1 MKGFKGLQITLA
13 VALLLSLQACGSSSG
28 GSSNSSQNYD
38 SVDSMGQVP
47 SYNSGQLGIT
57 QNSVAES
64 VADGSYYEEDYQKDQ
79 SQNTES
85 GDQAETS
92 SQAETSDQKLVDG
105 TTDANGNKI
114 KLVEEKLVYRCQ
126 LDIETKNY
134 AEDKENLMKLISE
147 YEGIIQNSNEYDNDD
162 YWYSSDHVKTRGT
175 KTLNLQVRIPSEK
188 YKEFIGTVGTIGKVK
203 RNSQQVDNIS
213 YDYYNTQADIEQLK
227 IQEQRLLEM
236 MEQAYTIEDMITV
249 EDRLSEVQ
257 NELSKLQTKLVGL
270 DTDVAY
276 SYVDIELEEVF
287 EYSAA
292 EVEKPGFF
300 KRLGEEIVN
309 GFKAMIQIFE
319 DIILFVVGAV
329 PRLIPFAVLGFIVY
343 KIVKVYRRN
352 HKPRKPKDKKP
363 RGNNQNGMNNYP
375 MGNMNNF
382 AGQNGYGGYGY
393 NPNNFTGPDG
403 YNAYQGPINSEVNN
417 ENVNNTE
424 SVSSTVETA
433 ENTSD
438 TDANKS
444 SDNSDVEQN
453 KENEGKQ

>member
-1 MKGFKGLQITLA
+1 MKAFKGLQITLA

-28 GSSNSSQNYD
+28 GSSDSSQNYKG
-38 SVDSMGQVP
+38 VDSIEQVP
-47 SYNSGQLGIT
+47 SYNSGQMGIT
-57 QNSVAES
+57 QNS

-79 SQNTES
+79 NQAKES

-92 SQAETSDQKLVDG
+92 DQAEDSDQKLVDG

-147 YEGIIQNSNEYDNDD
+147 YEGIIQNSNEYDSDD

-300 KRLGEEIVN
+300 KRLGKEIVD

-319 DIILFVVGAV
+319 DIILFIVGAV
-329 PRLIPFAVLGFIVY
+329 PRLIPFAVFGFIVY

-393 NPNNFTGPDG
+393 NGYNPNNFAGPDG
-403 YNAYQGPINSEVNN
+403 YNIHQEPVSNEVNN
-417 ENVNNTE
+417 KD
-424 SVSSTVETA
+424 VSDTVETP
-433 ENTSD
+433 ENMSNA
-438 TDANKS
+438 DANKN
-444 SDNSDVEQN
+444 SDNGDVEQN

>member
-1 MKGFKGLQITLA
+1 MKAFKGLQITLA

-28 GSSNSSQNYD
+28 GSSGSSQNYNG
-38 SVDSMGQVP
+38 VDNIQQAP
-47 SYNSGQLGIT
+47 SYNSNQMGIT
-57 QNSVAES
+57 QDS

-79 SQNTES
+79 SQTTES
-85 GDQAETS
+85 GSDQAGTS
-92 SQAETSDQKLVDG
+92 DQAETSDQELVDG

-147 YEGIIQNSNEYDNDD
+147 YEGIIQNSNEYDSDD

-188 YKEFIGTVGTIGKVK
+188 YKEFVGTVGTIGKVK

-287 EYSAA
+287 EYSAT

-300 KRLGEEIVN
+300 KRLGKEIVD

-329 PRLIPFAVLGFIVY
+329 PRLIPFAVFGFIVY
-343 KIVKVYRRN
+343 KIIKVYRRN

-393 NPNNFTGPDG
+393 NHNGFTGPDG
-403 YNAYQGPINSEVNN
+403 YNVYQGPVNSEVNN

-424 SVSSTVETA
+424 SVSNVAKTP
-433 ENTSD
+433 ENASD
-438 TDANKS
+438 TDANKGT
-444 SDNSDVEQN
+444 DNSDVEQN

>member
-1 MKGFKGLQITLA
+1 MKAFKGLQITLA
-13 VALLLSLQACGSSSG
+13 IALLLSLQACGS
-28 GSSNSSQNYD
+28 GSYQDYNG
-38 SVDSMGQVP
+38 VDSIEQIP
-47 SYNSGQLGIT
+47 SYNSSQMGIT
-57 QNSVAES
+57 QNSA
-64 VADGSYYEEDYQKDQ
+64 ADGSYYEEDYQKDQ
-79 SQNTES
+79 SQATES
-85 GDQAETS
+85 TGDQAETS
-92 SQAETSDQKLVDG
+92 SQAETSDQELVDG

-147 YEGIIQNSNEYDNDD
+147 YEGIIQNSNEYDSDD
-162 YWYSSDHVKTRGT
+162 FWYSSDHVKTSGT

-287 EYSAA
+287 EYSAT

-300 KRLGEEIVN
+300 KRLGKEIVD

-319 DIILFVVGAV
+319 DIILFIVGAV
-329 PRLIPFAVLGFIVY
+329 PRLIPFAVFGFIVY
-343 KIVKVYRRN
+343 KIIKVYRRN

-382 AGQNGYGGYGY
+382 AGQNGYGGNGY
-393 NPNNFTGPDG
+393 NPNNFAGPDG
-403 YNAYQGPINSEVNN
+403 YTLHQEPVSSEVNN
-417 ENVNNTE
+417 KDVNTE
-424 SVSSTVETA
+424 SVSNTVETA
-433 ENTSD
+433 ENASD
-438 TDANKS
+438 TDVNKS
-444 SDNSDVEQN
+444 SDNSDVGQN
-453 KENEGKQ
+453 KENKGKQ

>member
-13 VALLLSLQACGSSSG
+13 VVLLLSLQACGSSSG
-28 GSSNSSQNYD
+28 GSSDSYQSYN
-38 SVDSMGQVP
+38 SVDSIGQIP
-47 SYNSGQLGIT
+47 SYNSGQMGIT
-57 QNSVAES
+57 QES

-79 SQNTES
+79 SQATES
-85 GDQAETS
+85 GDK
-92 SQAETSDQKLVDG
+92 AETSDQGLVDG

-188 YKEFIGTVGTIGKVK
+188 YKEFIGTVGTIGKIK

-236 MEQAYTIEDMITV
+236 MEQASTIEDMITV

-276 SYVDIELEEVF
+276 SYVDISLEEVF
-287 EYSAA
+287 EYSAT

-319 DIILFVVGAV
+319 EIILFIVGAV
-329 PRLIPFAVLGFIVY
+329 PRLIPFAVFGFIVY

-352 HKPRKPKDKKP
+352 HKPRKPKDRKP
-363 RGNNQNGMNNYP
+363 RGNNQNRMNDYT
-375 MGNMNNF
+375 MGNMNNVN
-382 AGQNGYGGYGY
+382 GQNGYDGYRY
-393 NPNNFTGPDG
+393 NPNDFTGPDG
-403 YNAYQGPINSEVNN
+403 YNVYQGPVNSEVNN
-417 ENVNNTE
+417 ENVNTE
-424 SVSSTVETA
+424 SVSGVVKTP
-433 ENTSD
+433 ENMSNA
-438 TDANKS
+438 DANES
-444 SDNSDVEQN
+444 SDSSNVEQN

>member
-1 MKGFKGLQITLA
+1 MKVFKGLYITLA

-28 GSSNSSQNYD
+28 SGSGSYQDYKG
-38 SVDSMGQVP
+38 VDSIEQNL
-47 SYNSGQLGIT
+47 SYNSNQMGIT
-57 QNSVAES
+57 QES

-79 SQNTES
+79 SQTTES
-85 GDQAETS
+85 GDQAETGN
-92 SQAETSDQKLVDG
+92 QAETSDQKLVDG

-147 YEGIIQNSNEYDNDD
+147 YEGIIQNSNEYDSDD

-300 KRLGEEIVN
+300 KRLGKEIVD

-319 DIILFVVGAV
+319 DIILFIVGAV
-329 PRLIPFAVLGFIVY
+329 PRLIPFAVFGFIVY
-343 KIVKVYRRN
+343 KIVKVYRRT

-382 AGQNGYGGYGY
+382 AGQNGYGGYVY
-393 NPNNFTGPDG
+393 NPNDFTGPDG
-403 YNAYQGPINSEVNN
+403 CNAYQGPLNSEVNN
-417 ENVNNTE
+417 KDVSNPVETTENV
-424 SVSSTVETA
+424 
-433 ENTSD
+433 SD
-438 TDANKS
+438 TDTNKN
-444 SDNSDVEQN
+444 DNVEEN

>member
-1 MKGFKGLQITLA
+1 MKAFKGLQITLA
-13 VALLLSLQACGSSSG
+13 IALLLSLQACGSSSG
-28 GSSNSSQNYD
+28 GSSNSSQNYNG
-38 SVDSMGQVP
+38 VDNIEQIP
-47 SYNSGQLGIT
+47 SYNSNQMGIT
-57 QNSVAES
+57 QDS

-79 SQNTES
+79 SQATES
-85 GDQAETS
+85 GNQAETGN
-92 SQAETSDQKLVDG
+92 QAENSDQELVDG

-134 AEDKENLMKLISE
+134 AEDKENLLKLISE
-147 YEGIIQNSNEYDNDD
+147 YEGIIQNSNEYDSDD

-188 YKEFIGTVGTIGKVK
+188 YKEFVGTVGTIGKVK

-287 EYSAA
+287 EYSAT

-300 KRLGEEIVN
+300 KRLGKEIVE

-319 DIILFVVGAV
+319 DIILFIVGAV
-329 PRLIPFAVLGFIVY
+329 PRLIPFAVFGFIVY

-363 RGNNQNGMNNYP
+363 RGNNQNRMNNYP

-393 NPNNFTGPDG
+393 NGYNPNNFAGPDG
-403 YNAYQGPINSEVNN
+403 YNPNQGPVNSEVNN
-417 ENVNNTE
+417 KDVNTE
-424 SVSSTVETA
+424 SVSNTVETP
-433 ENTSD
+433 ENMSNA
-438 TDANKS
+438 DANKS
-444 SDNSDVEQN
+444 SDSSDVEQN

>member
-1 MKGFKGLQITLA
+1 MKAFKGLQITLA

-28 GSSNSSQNYD
+28 GSSGSSQNYN
-38 SVDSMGQVP
+38 SVDNIEQVP
-47 SYNSGQLGIT
+47 SYNSNQMGIT
-57 QNSVAES
+57 QDS

-79 SQNTES
+79 SQTTES
-85 GDQAETS
+85 GAETSDQAE
-92 SQAETSDQKLVDG
+92 ADDQKLVDG

-147 YEGIIQNSNEYDNDD
+147 YEGIIQNSNEYDSDD

-257 NELSKLQTKLVGL
+257 NELSKLQTKLIGL

-382 AGQNGYGGYGY
+382 TGQNGYGGYGY
-393 NPNNFTGPDG
+393 NPNGFTGPDG
-403 YNAYQGPINSEVNN
+403 YNAYQGPVSSEVNN

-424 SVSSTVETA
+424 SVSNSNVVKTS
-433 ENTSD
+433 ENASD
-438 TDANKS
+438 TDANKNG
-444 SDNSDVEQN
+444 DNGDNGDVEQN

>member
-28 GSSNSSQNYD
+28 GSSNSSQNYN
-38 SVDSMGQVP
+38 SVDNVGQAP
-47 SYNSGQLGIT
+47 SYDSSQMGIT
-57 QNSVAES
+57 QNS

-79 SQNTES
+79 SQTTES
-85 GDQAETS
+85 GGGAETS
-92 SQAETSDQKLVDG
+92 SQAETSDQELVDG

-147 YEGIIQNSNEYDNDD
+147 YKGIIQNSNEYDSDD

-287 EYSAA
+287 EYSAT

-300 KRLGEEIVN
+300 KRLGKEIVD

-319 DIILFVVGAV
+319 DIILFIVGAV
-329 PRLIPFAVLGFIVY
+329 PRLIPFAVFGFIVY

-352 HKPRKPKDKKP
+352 HKPRKPRDKKP

-375 MGNMNNF
+375 MRNMNNF

-393 NPNNFTGPDG
+393 NPNDFTGPDG
-403 YNAYQGPINSEVNN
+403 YNAYQGPVNSEVNN
-417 ENVNNTE
+417 KDVSNTE
-424 SVSSTVETA
+424 SVSNAVETP
-433 ENTSD
+433 ENMSNA
-438 TDANKS
+438 DANKS

>member
-1 MKGFKGLQITLA
+1 MKAFKGLQITLA

-28 GSSNSSQNYD
+28 GSSNSSQNYNG
-38 SVDSMGQVP
+38 VDNIQQVP
-47 SYNSGQLGIT
+47 SYNSNQMGIT
-57 QNSVAES
+57 QDS

-79 SQNTES
+79 GQTTES
-85 GDQAETS
+85 GGEAETS
-92 SQAETSDQKLVDG
+92 NQAENSDQKLVDG

-147 YEGIIQNSNEYDNDD
+147 YEGIIQNSNEYDSDD

-287 EYSAA
+287 EYSAT
-292 EVEKPGFF
+292 EVKKPGFF
-300 KRLGEEIVN
+300 KRLGKEIVD

-319 DIILFVVGAV
+319 DIILFIVGAV

-382 AGQNGYGGYGY
+382 AGQNGYDGYRYNGY
-393 NPNNFTGPDG
+393 NPNNFAGPDG
-403 YNAYQGPINSEVNN
+403 YNPHQEPVSSEVNN
-417 ENVNNTE
+417 ENVDTE
-424 SVSSTVETA
+424 SVSNTVETP
-433 ENTSD
+433 ENMSNA
-438 TDANKS
+438 DANKNG
-444 SDNSDVEQN
+444 DNSDVEQN

>member
-1 MKGFKGLQITLA
+1 MKCFKGLQITLA

-28 GSSNSSQNYD
+28 GSSDSSQNYKG
-38 SVDSMGQVP
+38 VDSIEQVP
-47 SYNSGQLGIT
+47 SYNSGQMGIT
-57 QNSVAES
+57 QNS
-64 VADGSYYEEDYQKDQ
+64 VADGSYYEEDYQNDQ
-79 SQNTES
+79 SQATES
-85 GDQAETS
+85 GEQAETS
-92 SQAETSDQKLVDG
+92 DQTETSDQKLVDG

-147 YEGIIQNSNEYDNDD
+147 YEGIIQNSNEYDSDD

-287 EYSAA
+287 EYSAT

-300 KRLGEEIVN
+300 KRLGKEIVD

-319 DIILFVVGAV
+319 DIILFIVGAV
-329 PRLIPFAVLGFIVY
+329 PRLIPFAVFGFIVY

-363 RGNNQNGMNNYP
+363 RGNNQNRMNNYP

-382 AGQNGYGGYGY
+382 AGQNGYGVYGY
-393 NPNNFTGPDG
+393 SPSGFTGPDG
-403 YNAYQGPINSEVNN
+403 YNVYQGPVSSEVNN
-417 ENVNNTE
+417 KDVNTE
-424 SVSSTVETA
+424 SVSNTVETA
-433 ENTSD
+433 ENASD

>member
-1 MKGFKGLQITLA
+1 MKAFKGLQITLA

-28 GSSNSSQNYD
+28 GSSGSSQNYD
-38 SVDSMGQVP
+38 GVNNIEQIP
-47 SYNSGQLGIT
+47 SYDSGQMGIT
-57 QNSVAES
+57 QNS

-79 SQNTES
+79 SQTTASE

-92 SQAETSDQKLVDG
+92 NQAENSDQELVDG

-147 YEGIIQNSNEYDNDD
+147 YEGIIQNSNEYDSDD

-300 KRLGEEIVN
+300 KRLGKEIVN

-329 PRLIPFAVLGFIVY
+329 PRLIPFAVFGFIIY

-382 AGQNGYGGYGY
+382 AGQNGYVGYGYNGY
-393 NPNNFTGPDG
+393 NPNNFAGPDG
-403 YNAYQGPINSEVNN
+403 YNAYQGPVSREVNIKD
-417 ENVNNTE
+417 
-424 SVSSTVETA
+424 VSDTVETT
-433 ENTSD
+433 ENVSD
-438 TDANKS
+438 TDTNKN
-444 SDNSDVEQN
+444 DNVEEN

>member
-1 MKGFKGLQITLA
+1 MKDFKGLQITL
-13 VALLLSLQACGSSSG
+13 VIALLLSLQACGSSSG
-28 GSSNSSQNYD
+28 SGSD
-38 SVDSMGQVP
+38 SYQDYNGIDSIKQVP
-47 SYNSGQLGIT
+47 SYNSNQMGIT
-57 QNSVAES
+57 QES

-79 SQNTES
+79 SQATES

-134 AEDKENLMKLISE
+134 AEDKENLMKIISE
-147 YEGIIQNSNEYDNDD
+147 YEGIIQNSNEYDSDD

-300 KRLGEEIVN
+300 KRLGKEIVD

-329 PRLIPFAVLGFIVY
+329 PRLIPFAVFGFIVY
-343 KIVKVYRRN
+343 KIVKIYRRN

-382 AGQNGYGGYGY
+382 AGQNVYGGYGY

-403 YNAYQGPINSEVNN
+403 YNVYQGPVNSEVNN
-417 ENVNNTE
+417 KDVSNPVETTENV
-424 SVSSTVETA
+424 
-433 ENTSD
+433 SD
-438 TDANKS
+438 TDANKN
-444 SDNSDVEQN
+444 DNVEEN

>member
-1 MKGFKGLQITLA
+1 MKAFKGLQITLA

-28 GSSNSSQNYD
+28 GSSGSSQNYAG
-38 SVDSMGQVP
+38 VNNIEQIP
-47 SYNSGQLGIT
+47 SYDSGQMGIT
-57 QNSVAES
+57 QNS

-79 SQNTES
+79 SQATES

-92 SQAETSDQKLVDG
+92 DQAETGDQELVDG

-147 YEGIIQNSNEYDNDD
+147 YEGIIQNSNEYDSDD

-300 KRLGEEIVN
+300 KRLGKEIVD

-329 PRLIPFAVLGFIVY
+329 PRLIPFVVFGFLVY

-352 HKPRKPKDKKP
+352 HKPKKPKDKKP

-393 NPNNFTGPDG
+393 NGYNPNNFAGPDG
-403 YNAYQGPINSEVNN
+403 YNPHQEPVSSEVNSKD
-417 ENVNNTE
+417 VNTE
-424 SVSSTVETA
+424 SVSNTVETT
-433 ENTSD
+433 ENASD
-438 TDANKS
+438 TDANKN
-444 SDNSDVEQN
+444 DGNSDVEQN

>member
-1 MKGFKGLQITLA
+1 MKAFKGLQITLA

-28 GSSNSSQNYD
+28 GSSDSSQNYNG
-38 SVDSMGQVP
+38 VDSIKQVP
-47 SYNSGQLGIT
+47 SYNSDQMGIT
-57 QNSVAES
+57 QNSL
-64 VADGSYYEEDYQKDQ
+64 ADGSYYEEDYQKNQ
-79 SQNTES
+79 SQATES
-85 GDQAETS
+85 GDG
-92 SQAETSDQKLVDG
+92 AETSDQKLVDG

-147 YEGIIQNSNEYDNDD
+147 YEGIIQNSNEYDSDD

-287 EYSAA
+287 EYSAT

-300 KRLGEEIVN
+300 KRLGEEIVD

-319 DIILFVVGAV
+319 DIILFIVGAV
-329 PRLIPFAVLGFIVY
+329 PRLIPFAVFGFIVY

-382 AGQNGYGGYGY
+382 AGQNGYGGYVY
-393 NPNNFTGPDG
+393 NPNDFTGPDG
-403 YNAYQGPINSEVNN
+403 YNVYQGPVSREVNN
-417 ENVNNTE
+417 KDVNTENVSN
-424 SVSSTVETA
+424 VVETPEDA
-433 ENTSD
+433 SD
-438 TDANKS
+438 ADANKNG
-444 SDNSDVEQN
+444 DNSDVEQN

>member
-1 MKGFKGLQITLA
+1 
-13 VALLLSLQACGSSSG
+13 
-28 GSSNSSQNYD
+28 
-38 SVDSMGQVP
+38 
-47 SYNSGQLGIT
+47 
-57 QNSVAES
+57 
-64 VADGSYYEEDYQKDQ
+64 
-79 SQNTES
+79 
-85 GDQAETS
+85 
-92 SQAETSDQKLVDG
+92 
-105 TTDANGNKI
+105 
-114 KLVEEKLVYRCQ
+114 
-126 LDIETKNY
+126 
-134 AEDKENLMKLISE
+134 MKLISE
-147 YEGIIQNSNEYDNDD
+147 YEGIIQNSNEYDSDD

-300 KRLGEEIVN
+300 KRLGKEIVD

-319 DIILFVVGAV
+319 DIILFIVGAV
-329 PRLIPFAVLGFIVY
+329 PRLIPFAVFGFIVY
-343 KIVKVYRRN
+343 KIIKVYRRT

-382 AGQNGYGGYGY
+382 AGQNGYGGYVY
-393 NPNNFTGPDG
+393 NPNDFTGPDG
-403 YNAYQGPINSEVNN
+403 CNAYQGPLNSEVNN
-417 ENVNNTE
+417 KDVSNPVETTENV
-424 SVSSTVETA
+424 
-433 ENTSD
+433 SD
-438 TDANKS
+438 TDTNKN
-444 SDNSDVEQN
+444 DNVEEN

>member
-1 MKGFKGLQITLA
+1 MKAFKGLQITLA

-28 GSSNSSQNYD
+28 GSSGSSQNYD
-38 SVDSMGQVP
+38 GVNNIEQIP
-47 SYNSGQLGIT
+47 SYDSGQMGIT
-57 QNSVAES
+57 QNS

-79 SQNTES
+79 SQATES

-92 SQAETSDQKLVDG
+92 DQAETGDQELVDG

-147 YEGIIQNSNEYDNDD
+147 YEGIIQNSNEYDSDD

-300 KRLGEEIVN
+300 KRLGKEIVD

-329 PRLIPFAVLGFIVY
+329 PRLIPFAVFGFIVY

-393 NPNNFTGPDG
+393 NPNGFTGPDG
-403 YNAYQGPINSEVNN
+403 YNAYQGPVNSEVNN

-424 SVSSTVETA
+424 SVSNAVETP
-433 ENTSD
+433 ENMD
-438 TDANKS
+438 NADANKS

>member
-1 MKGFKGLQITLA
+1 MKAFKGLQITLA

-28 GSSNSSQNYD
+28 GSSNSSQNYNG
-38 SVDSMGQVP
+38 VDNIQQIP
-47 SYNSGQLGIT
+47 SYNSNQMGIT
-57 QNSVAES
+57 QDS

-79 SQNTES
+79 GQTTES
-85 GDQAETS
+85 GGEAETS
-92 SQAETSDQKLVDG
+92 NQAENSDQKLVDG

-147 YEGIIQNSNEYDNDD
+147 YEGIIQNSNEYDSDD

-287 EYSAA
+287 EYSAT

-300 KRLGEEIVN
+300 KRLGKEIVD

-319 DIILFVVGAV
+319 DIILFIVGAV
-329 PRLIPFAVLGFIVY
+329 PRLIPFAVFGFIIY

-375 MGNMNNF
+375 MGNMSNF
-382 AGQNGYGGYGY
+382 AGQNGYGYNGY
-393 NPNNFTGPDG
+393 NPNNFAGPDG
-403 YNAYQGPINSEVNN
+403 YNPHHQESVSSEVNN
-417 ENVNNTE
+417 ENVDTE
-424 SVSSTVETA
+424 SVSNTVETP
-433 ENTSD
+433 ENMSNA
-438 TDANKS
+438 DANKNG
-444 SDNSDVEQN
+444 DNSDVEQN